1 MKSSYCWDSPG
12 SAETLLIRLLPELPA
27 ELCALFGRHSR
38 KRHQGRTLIV
48 LFQKSS
54 NDLALAVQS
63 LFVGDVI
70 VGYRALI
77 VAFYEVSALIL
88 AITEG
93 IHVIPSLHS
102 PGPIL

>member
-12 SAETLLIRLLPELPA
+12 SAESLLIRLLPELPA
-27 ELCALFGRHSR
+27 ELCVLFGCHSR

-54 NDLALAVQS
+54 NDLTLAVQS
-63 LFVGDVI
+63 LFVGDVT

-77 VAFYEVSALIL
+77 VAIHEVSALIL
-88 AITEG
+88 AITER
-93 IHVIPSLHS
+93 IHVSPSLHS
-102 PGPIL
+102 PGPTL